1 VNIFEIFGKKATQP
15 KGISD
20 IPDITQMADQLL
32 KEGKISAEQA
42 SKLKDWDSIRP
53 DAKTSP
59 EKFASWMK
67 LKPDITI
74 QQTTEA
80 PATPAAPVAS
90 KPAEP
95 VIPGQGL
102 DFPDIGEMA
111 DKLANSGKISQMQA
125 FQLKTW
131 ASVMPDKNAS
141 PAKWEAWKK
150 AKPDVD
156 IPGL

>member
-1 VNIFEIFGKKATQP
+1 
-15 KGISD
+15 
-20 IPDITQMADQLL
+20 
-32 KEGKISAEQA
+32 
-42 SKLKDWDSIRP
+42 
-53 DAKTSP
+53 
-59 EKFASWMK
+59 
-67 LKPDITI
+67 
-74 QQTTEA
+74 
-80 PATPAAPVAS
+80 
-90 KPAEP
+90 
-95 VIPGQGL
+95 
-102 DFPDIGEMA
+102 MA

>member
-1 VNIFEIFGKKATQP
+1 MNIMDLFGKKATQP
-15 KGISD
+15 TGMAD
-20 IPDITQMADQLL
+20 IPDITKMAGQLL

-42 SKLKDWDSIRP
+42 AKLKDWDSIRP
-53 DAKTSP
+53 DAKASP
-59 EKFASWMK
+59 EKFQSWLK
-67 LKPDITI
+67 LKPDVTI
-74 QQTTEA
+74 QQTPSA
-80 PATPAAPVAS
+80 PAAPAAAAEN
-90 KPAEP
+90 KPVGP
-95 VIPGQGL
+95 VTLGQGL

-111 DKLANSGKISQMQA
+111 DKLANAGKISQMQA

-131 ASVMPDKNAS
+131 ASVMPDKNAN